1 MVNLNKQK
9 IFFII
14 VGCCDQNASCL
25 RHFIKQSSLNSMF
38 CRCNIRIWIKIMQ
51 EDDQLK
57 SDLKNALKKD
67 YVFPLN
73 PENMQRHIN
82 EV

>member
-1 MVNLNKQK
+1 
-9 IFFII
+9 
-14 VGCCDQNASCL
+14 
-25 RHFIKQSSLNSMF
+25 MF

-51 EDDQLK
+51 EDEQING
-57 SDLKNALKKD
+57 DLKNFFNVD

-82 EV
+82 EVEEEEISNNPLARKLLS